1 MEPQGPT
8 PSQPTNELLSLLAD
22 VAEGRKMATAV
33 QETLAVRVTKVEQIR
48 EDYRRRH
55 RGEATDAAR
64 ALEAAFQG
72 HLEALAL
79 VGEALALPERQR
91 LETAARSLTSTAQEV
106 DQALRTFDWTFMT
119 SGDTPY
125 PLLNL
130 LRRLRNVLAQAPA
143 AEGQRAVAWCL
154 PILKHAA
161 ATTRPDPRLA
171 PLAGT
176 FEDAVAALE
185 AGGPEMLPEMVQ
197 ACTNLENA
205 LINEPIPP
213 TPPSSWLEALLLAGR
228 AYDQG
233 ELPLEMVTEA
243 LEALEERLL
252 VAWREFENASD
263 EVGPTQEID
272 QTRQLFTRFHEV
284 LEALRAALE
293 TDAELEEHLATLEQ
307 LARDLRESQRFFDEQ
322 ESRAGQVPCPRCGQL
337 NQADARVCSGC
348 SAQMPRIGLGPIPTE
363 LPENQN
369 LHSQNMFEIAQAAEK
384 AATGEISAEQFTGYL
399 RWGFDLA
406 RRGREALDALS
417 PEDLQ
422 DDQARSLAERTREA
436 INEIQ
441 MGLEELNSWVASGSQ
456 DYYRAGTR
464 RILRGGQK
472 LVSVRNAAD

>member
-1 MEPQGPT
+1 MQPQGPT
-8 PSQPTNELLSLLAD
+8 PSQPTNELLSLLAE
-22 VAEGRKMATAV
+22 VAEGRKMATEV
-33 QETLAVRVTKVEQIR
+33 QEVLAARVTRVEQVR
-48 EDYRRRH
+48 EDSRRRH
-55 RGEATDAAR
+55 RGAAAEAAQ
-64 ALEAAFQG
+64 ALEAAFER
-72 HLEALAL
+72 HFAALAQ
-79 VGEALALPERQR
+79 VGEALNLPERQR
-91 LETAARSLTSTAQEV
+91 LEQAAQSLTSTALEV
-106 DQALRTFDWTFMT
+106 DRALRTFEWSFMT

-130 LRRLRNVLAQAPA
+130 MRRLRNILAQAST
-143 AEGQRAVAWCL
+143 AEASKAVAWCL
-154 PILKHAA
+154 PVLRHAA
-161 ATTRPDPRLA
+161 DTTRPDPRLA
-171 PLAGT
+171 PLTAT

-185 AGGPEMLPEMVQ
+185 AGGPEMLPEVVQ

-205 LINEPIPP
+205 LINEPVPP
-213 TPPSSWLEALLLAGR
+213 TPPSSWLEALLIAGR

-243 LEALEERLL
+243 VEALEERLIL
-252 VAWREFENASD
+252 AWREFESASG
-263 EVGPTQEID
+263 EAVASKEIAE
-272 QTRQLFTRFHEV
+272 TRQLFTRFHEV
-284 LEALRAALE
+284 LESLRAALE
-293 TDAELEEHLATLEQ
+293 TDAELEEHLAALEQ
-307 LARDLRESQRFFDEQ
+307 LARDLRQSQRFFDEL
-322 ESRAGQVPCPRCGQL
+322 ETRAGQVPCPRCGQF
-337 NQADARVCSGC
+337 NQADSRVCAGC
-348 SAQMPRIGLGPIPTE
+348 SAQMPRIGLGPTPTE
-363 LPENQN
+363 LPENQD

-399 RWGFDLA
+399 RWGFDLT

-441 MGLEELNSWVASGSQ
+441 MGLEELNTWVASGSQ